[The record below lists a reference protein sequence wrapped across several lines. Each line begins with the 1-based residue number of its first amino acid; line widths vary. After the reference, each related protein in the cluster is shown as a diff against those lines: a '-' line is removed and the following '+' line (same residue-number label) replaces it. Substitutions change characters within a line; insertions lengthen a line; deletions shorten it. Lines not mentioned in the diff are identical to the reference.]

1 MKSYVV
7 QVGIWIFALLCD
19 AVTCNLRLFHLISNN
34 HILLTIRIKYTRNLL
49 NIEQINKSKDATRLG
64 SMYVNIKRNFNR
76 IIVRLKMFDHY
87 LIALK
92 GTVFRSL
99 TLLPIVA
106 KNLNERIASDNQAN
120 ILVFINLDRL
130 SWTIFVPYA
139 HYERLKVY
147 NVLANE

>member
-1 MKSYVV
+1 
-7 QVGIWIFALLCD
+7 
-19 AVTCNLRLFHLISNN
+19 
-34 HILLTIRIKYTRNLL
+34 
-49 NIEQINKSKDATRLG
+49 
-64 SMYVNIKRNFNR
+64 MYVNIKKNFNR

-99 TLLPIVA
+99 TLLPIVT
-106 KNLNERIASDNQAN
+106 KNLNERIASDNQPN

-130 SWTIFVPYA
+130 LWTIFVLYA
-139 HYERLKVY
+139 HYERLKIY

>member
-7 QVGIWIFALLCD
+7 QVGIWIFTLLCD
-19 AVTCNLRLFHLISNN
+19 AVTCNLRFFHLISNN
-34 HILLTIRIKYTRNLL
+34 HILLTIGIKYTRNLL
-49 NIEQINKSKDATRLG
+49 NIEQVNKSKNTTRLG
-64 SMYVNIKRNFNR
+64 SMYVNIKRNFDR
-76 IIVRLKMFDHY
+76 IIVRLKMFDRY

-106 KNLNERIASDNQAN
+106 KNLNEQIASDNQPN

-130 SWTIFVPYA
+130 LWTIFVLYA
-139 HYERLKVY
+139 HYERLKVC